1 MPRCYS
7 LSLGEMTVDTSFT
20 FSLSGPFSLH
30 KAAVNVFLCVLR
42 RVWHILWWSQSL
54 STLVAQVVLGLG
66 LCAPWKG
73 KRSHLFGLSQAAD
86 FQPHFGN
93 KRKALKCGF
102 SPFPPFFSLY
112 YKSLVSGKFIQ
123 MVIASFS
130 FIFFLWHIPWKQH
143 KSISQKC

>member
-1 MPRCYS
+1 MPRCCS

-20 FSLSGPFSLH
+20 FSFSGPFSLH

-73 KRSHLFGLSQAAD
+73 KRSHLFELSQAAD

-93 KRKALKCGF
+93 KRKALKCGL
-102 SPFPPFFSLY
+102 SPFPPFFLCTINHLCPANSFKWSLLLSLLFFSSGIPLENNTKAFP
-112 YKSLVSGKFIQ
+112 KS
-123 MVIASFS
+123 
-130 FIFFLWHIPWKQH
+130 
-143 KSISQKC
+143 